1 MPNSIMKLSYFTR
14 YGLYS
19 LFLKSQNNLAKLE
32 LKHLNQYS
40 WICLQNILHR
50 RLCFLQVPNIMFCEK
65 ISWESIRQRQL
76 LHNFFF
82 VTPKIIDYSYS
93 LSDLTCCTSQVR
105 ASIFHYPNGSREIEI
120 KESRI

>member
-1 MPNSIMKLSYFTR
+1 
-14 YGLYS
+14 
-19 LFLKSQNNLAKLE
+19 
-32 LKHLNQYS
+32 
-40 WICLQNILHR
+40 
-50 RLCFLQVPNIMFCEK
+50 MFCEK

-93 LSDLTCCTSQVR
+93 LSDLTYCTSQVR
-105 ASIFHYPNGSREIEI
+105 ATIFHYPNGSWCPLPRRVKATIANAIVTPIAVPYVATDASAMNTITCSRYLSSSREIEI